1 MLHHILVKWNPTEEK
16 QAAVQAVRALYAE
29 ATVISGVHRVEIREN
44 VTPRENRYDL
54 MIVLDMDDDALPIW
68 DKSSLHQKWKAE
80 FGSRIEK
87 KCIFD
92 CESV

>member
-1 MLHHILVKWNPTEEK
+1 M
-16 QAAVQAVRALYAE
+16 YAE

-87 KCIFD
+87 KCILTARA
-92 CESV
+92 CEKQFLCISICVN